1 VIELFLSA
9 IIYGILIGGVFA
21 LMSVG
26 LTLSFGVMRVA
37 NSAQAAFAVLG
48 TFVAYWSYKLFG
60 IDPLLG
66 VPIGTIILFVLGII
80 SFKFIVRK
88 TVGPPLASFLVTFAI
103 ALVIENL
110 MVLLWKNEYRSISTW
125 YSSLSIPLAF
135 IPMPI
140 PMVVAFIGSIVVIGA
155 LTLFLKLSRLGK
167 AIRATSMDTKG
178 AMLVGIDVERIYLLT
193 FGVSTA
199 TAGIGG
205 ALLGL
210 IYSFY
215 PALQSTWI
223 GFLYVIVIVGGM
235 GSITGTLVS
244 AMLIGI
250 IQSLTQTVLS
260 PVWAITIVYVIL
272 IVVLIFRPEGLMG
285 RR

>member
-1 VIELFLSA
+1 MIELFLSA